1 MIRRSL
7 RPRPSRRCAKDY
19 DKWIGMT
26 SRQMNLPQDRE
37 ETVGRGDGGTG
48 RHKEQTDY
56 TVNKVAWRFFS
67 TSVESSGTIF

>member
-7 RPRPSRRCAKDY
+7 RPSRRCAKEY

-37 ETVGRGDGGTG
+37 ETGDGGTG
-48 RHKEQTDY
+48 GQGDIKNRLITPLTKSLG
-56 TVNKVAWRFFS
+56 VFFY
-67 TSVESSGTIF
+67 ICR